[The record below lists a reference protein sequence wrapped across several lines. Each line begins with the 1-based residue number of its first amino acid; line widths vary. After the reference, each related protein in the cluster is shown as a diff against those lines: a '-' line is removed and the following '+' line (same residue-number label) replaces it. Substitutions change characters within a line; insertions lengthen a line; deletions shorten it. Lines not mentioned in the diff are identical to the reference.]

1 MLFCVAGCEDSDFSI
16 NAPPLHRR
24 DGLPTGGETEHAE
37 VVFRLDAQ
45 GQVGRAEVGGCSVAE
60 DHAGYA
66 AVADYPQRR
75 SRDDRAAQFNLVG
88 QTASVLVRRLLGLQC
103 PACRNHRK
111 PFHCQRACGVRRLAD
126 EHLLDNPYHLSV
138 L

>member
-1 MLFCVAGCEDSDFSI
+1 M
-16 NAPPLHRR
+16 
-24 DGLPTGGETEHAE
+24 GGEAEHVE
-37 VVFRLDAQ
+37 IVFRLEVQ
-45 GQVGRAEVGGCSVAE
+45 GQVGRAEIGGCPVVE
-60 DHAGYA
+60 DHAGDA

-75 SRDDRAAQFNLVG
+75 GWDDRAAQLNLVG
-88 QTASVLVRRLLGLQC
+88 QTASVVVHRLLGLQC

-111 PFHCQRACGVRRLAD
+111 PFHCQRACAVRRLAD